1 MTCRLFSLAYVL
13 SDTSY
18 SSKIWG
24 DQEYSS
30 MVEHL
35 SSMSPWIGPQGIHMI
50 HHVRSSQEEQ

>member
-35 SSMSPWIGPQGIHMI
+35 PTLGKAMGPIL
-50 HHVRSSQEEQ
+50 ST